1 MSEIAQKSSL
11 RMPVELVSSPVFL
24 LKRLGGAAKELSGDA
39 YEEGGIR
46 PFHYAILAVLAEG
59 ERGTQGEIADALG
72 YDRGQLVGFLD
83 ELEKSGL
90 VERRRD
96 PLDRRRHVVQM
107 TAEGQ
112 KALTKMRK
120 LAARIDDDFLAPLT
134 HDQRE
139 QLQSLLLLL
148 AGDHVPQ
155 CSYAAKPQSD

>member
-1 MSEIAQKSSL
+1 MNETVHTPPL
-11 RMPVELVSSPVFL
+11 HMPLELISSPVFL
-24 LKRLGGAAKELSGDA
+24 LKRLGGAAKELSGEA
-39 YEEGGIR
+39 YEESGIR
-46 PFHYAILAVLAEG
+46 PFHYAILAVIAEG

-83 ELEKSGL
+83 ELEDVGL

-96 PLDRRRHVVQM
+96 PSDRRRHLVQM

-112 KALTKMRK
+112 KSLTKMRK
-120 LAARIDDDFLAPLT
+120 LAARIDDEFLAPLT
-134 HDQRE
+134 LEQRE

-155 CSYAAKPQSD
+155 CSFASKLQSA